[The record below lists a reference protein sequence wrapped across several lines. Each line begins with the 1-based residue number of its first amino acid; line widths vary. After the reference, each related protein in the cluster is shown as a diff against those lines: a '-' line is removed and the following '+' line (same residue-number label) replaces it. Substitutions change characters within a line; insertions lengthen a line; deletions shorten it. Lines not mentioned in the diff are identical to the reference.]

1 MVTILLLH
9 CNFCC
14 KGNTLVLVNLACIET
29 AIYKQNVGYSNVDKT
44 LIIKHVD
51 RINLNQPLIL
61 ANCSILHAFYPFC

>member
-1 MVTILLLH
+1 M
-9 CNFCC
+9 
-14 KGNTLVLVNLACIET
+14 LVNLACIET